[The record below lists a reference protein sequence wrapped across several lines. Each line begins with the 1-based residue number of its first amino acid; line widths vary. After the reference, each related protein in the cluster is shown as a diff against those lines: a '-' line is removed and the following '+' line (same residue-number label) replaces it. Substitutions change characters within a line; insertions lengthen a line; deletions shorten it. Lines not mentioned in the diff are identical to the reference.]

1 MYGTDT
7 LNIKEEPKLQQAV
20 VDTSRT
26 VNEITESLLNNYE
39 VNEQKQILFEVKT
52 NLTRHYEELRQN
64 HLKGAEDYAKRIE
77 VIQSQP

>member
-7 LNIKEEPKLQQAV
+7 LNIKEEAKLQPAV

-26 VNEITESLLNNYE
+26 VNEITENLLNNYE

-64 HLKGAEDYAKRIE
+64 HLRGAEDYGKRIE

>member
-7 LNIKEEPKLQQAV
+7 LNIKEETKLQPAV

-39 VNEQKQILFEVKT
+39 VNEQKQILLEVKT

-77 VIQSQP
+77 VIQAQP